1 MTSGSTTGR
10 TVLLAIDVGGST
22 SRASLVDTDG
32 QCLGQGRN
40 RGGNAASNT
49 PEQAAAA
56 MISAAEAAV
65 ADAGAGPYA
74 IAVALIAMA
83 GPRVPAVQERL
94 EEALRALG
102 LTGPVIFAPDLGA
115 MFSSVTAADNGY
127 CIVAGTGSGAIRLR
141 GGEIEAVVDAAGW
154 LVGDL
159 GSGYWLGH
167 QAAIAV
173 TAAIEGRGE
182 ATALTPA
189 ILGSFGIAWP
199 DDERAIDGRPL
210 PLRLYI
216 DAIYKMRPI
225 ELARFAPLVIA
236 HREDPVAARLLAQA
250 EAYLLADF
258 KMVFDPQ
265 MPGPVAL
272 GGGIAAHLTGLP
284 EAVAEVIRAAG
295 HQPDIRLAGDGS
307 VGAVVL
313 ALRAVGRSVDEAT
326 VKAVAASMAARNVRP
341 PVSA

>member
-1 MTSGSTTGR
+1 MSTK
-10 TVLLAIDVGGST
+10 LLAIDVGGST
-22 SRASLVDTDG
+22 SRASLVDMTG
-32 QCLGQGRN
+32 RCLGQGRN

-49 PEQAAAA
+49 PDQAASA
-56 MISAAEAAV
+56 MIAAAEAAV
-65 ADAGAGPYA
+65 ADAGAGPYT

-83 GPRVPAVQERL
+83 GPRVQAVQDRL
-94 EEALRALG
+94 DAALRALG

-115 MFSSVTAADNGY
+115 MFSSVTAAADGY

-167 QAAIAV
+167 QAGIAV
-173 TAAIEGRGE
+173 TAALEGRGE
-182 ATALTPA
+182 PTSLTPA
-189 ILGSFGIAWP
+189 ILGALDIEWP
-199 DDERAIDGRPL
+199 DDEQVAEGRSRPMR
-210 PLRLYI
+210 RLI

-236 HREDPVAARLLAQA
+236 HRNDPVAARLLAQA

-258 KMVFDPQ
+258 KKVFDPQ

-272 GGGIAAHLTGLP
+272 GGGVAPHLTELP
-284 EAVAEVIRAAG
+284 AAVAEVIRAAG
-295 HQPDIRLAGDGS
+295 HTPDIRIAGDGS
-307 VGAVVL
+307 VGAIVL
-313 ALRAVGRSVDEAT
+313 ALRAVGVAVDEAT
-326 VKAVAASMAARNVRP
+326 VRAVTASMAARNAKPMVAAP
-341 PVSA
+341 

>member
-1 MTSGSTTGR
+1 MN

-22 SRASLVDTDG
+22 SRASLVDRSG
-32 QCLGQGRN
+32 HCLGQGRN
-40 RGGNAASNT
+40 RGGNVASNA

-56 MISAAEAAV
+56 MIAAAEAAV
-65 ADAGAGPYA
+65 ADAGGGPYS
-74 IAVALIAMA
+74 IAVALVATA
-83 GPRVPAVQERL
+83 GPQVVAVQDQL
-94 EEALRALG
+94 EQALRTLG
-102 LTGPVIFAPDLGA
+102 LTGPVIVAPDLGA
-115 MFSSVTAADNGY
+115 MFSSVTAAVDGY

-167 QAAIAV
+167 HGAIAV
-173 TAAIEGRGE
+173 AAALEGRGE

-189 ILGSFGIAWP
+189 ILGSLGIAWP
-199 DDERAIDGRPL
+199 DDERAFDGRPR
-210 PLRLYI
+210 PLRLFI

-236 HREDPVAARLLAQA
+236 NRDDPVAARLLAEA

-284 EAVAEVIRAAG
+284 GAVAEVIRAAG
-295 HQPDIRLAGDGS
+295 HQPDIRLVGDGS

-313 ALRAVGRSVDEAT
+313 ALRAVGVTVDEAT
-326 VKAVAASMAARNVRP
+326 VRAVTASMAARSTKPV
-341 PVSA
+341 VSA

>member
-1 MTSGSTTGR
+1 MN

-22 SRASLVDTDG
+22 SRASLVDTNG

-49 PEQAAAA
+49 PEQAASA
-56 MISAAEAAV
+56 MIAAAEAAV

-74 IAVALIAMA
+74 ISVALIAMA
-83 GPRVPAVQERL
+83 GPRVRAVQDQL

-115 MFSSVTAADNGY
+115 MFSSVTAAADGY

-167 QAAIAV
+167 HAAIAV
-173 TAAIEGRGE
+173 AAALEGRGE

-189 ILGSFGIAWP
+189 ILGSLGIEWP
-199 DDERAIDGRPL
+199 DDEKAFDGRPR
-210 PLRLYI
+210 PLRLFI

-236 HREDPVAARLLAQA
+236 NRDDPVAARLLAQA

-284 EAVAEVIRAAG
+284 DAVAEIIRAAG
-295 HQPDIRLAGDGS
+295 HEPDIRLAGDGS
-307 VGAVVL
+307 VGAIVL
-313 ALRAVGRSVDEAT
+313 ALRAVGLSVDEAT
-326 VKAVAASMAARNVRP
+326 VKTVAASLAAHHAKAA
-341 PVSA
+341 VSA